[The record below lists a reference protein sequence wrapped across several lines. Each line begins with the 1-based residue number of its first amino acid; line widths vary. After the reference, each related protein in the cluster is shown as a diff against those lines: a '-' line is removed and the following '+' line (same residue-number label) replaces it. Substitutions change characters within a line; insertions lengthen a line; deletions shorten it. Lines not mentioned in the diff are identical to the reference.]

1 MPSVHMMGIYH
12 MMGVSVNVLY
22 GQWVYA
28 INGVYIY
35 MICIYIYIHYMDV
48 SEHRVYLQKQ
58 SEFNRGIG

>member
-35 MICIYIYIHYMDV
+35 DMYIHIYTL
-48 SEHRVYLQKQ
+48 Y
-58 SEFNRGIG
+58 GCI